1 MIIDPETTVAIR
13 ATIAKTLIA
22 AGLTASLA
30 LGATP
35 ALAQHVV
42 TDYEAGKLTLDAL
55 TATPIPVVHH
65 VIYRTSQYQ
74 PGRYQAGRYQTVR
87 AVQSASFRHSVRAS
101 TMSHLGSSHHRRRS

>member
-1 MIIDPETTVAIR
+1 MTLR
-13 ATIAKTLIA
+13 ASLAKTLVA
-22 AGLTASLA
+22 AGLT

-65 VIYRTSQYQ
+65 VVYRAQ
-74 PGRYQAGRYQTVR
+74 RYQTMR
-87 AVQSASFRHSVRAS
+87 AVEVASFRRGIHAS
-101 TMSHLGSSHHRRRS
+101 TMRHLGGSHRRHRA

>member
-1 MIIDPETTVAIR
+1 MVVIPDAETTVAR
-13 ATIAKTLIA
+13 CATLAKTLFA
-22 AGLTASLA
+22 AVLA

-65 VIYRTSQYQ
+65 VYYRTQ
-74 PGRYQAGRYQTVR
+74 RYGTMR
-87 AVQSASFRHSVRAS
+87 AVQAASFHRGIRVS
-101 TMSHLGSSHHRRRS
+101 TMRHLGTSHRRHRG

>member
-1 MIIDPETTVAIR
+1 MISDPETTVAIR
-13 ATIAKTLIA
+13 ATFAKTLFA
-22 AGLTASLA
+22 AALT

-65 VIYRTSQYQ
+65 IIYH
-74 PGRYQAGRYQTVR
+74 AGRTQTVR
-87 AVQSASFRHSVRAS
+87 AVQAASFRHGVRAS
-101 TMSHLGSSHHRRRS
+101 TMIHLGTSRRHRS

>member
-1 MIIDPETTVAIR
+1 MTLR
-13 ATIAKTLIA
+13 ASLAKTLLA
-22 AGLTASLA
+22 AGLAPMLA

-65 VIYRTSQYQ
+65 VVYRAQ
-74 PGRYQAGRYQTVR
+74 RYQTMR
-87 AVQSASFRHSVRAS
+87 AVETASFRRGIHAS
-101 TMSHLGSSHHRRRS
+101 TTRHLGVSHRRHRA

>member
-1 MIIDPETTVAIR
+1 MIIDPETTVALR
-13 ATIAKTLIA
+13 ATIATTLLA
-22 AGLTASLA
+22 AGLA

-65 VIYRTSQYQ
+65 IVYRPS
-74 PGRYQAGRYQTVR
+74 RYQAGRYQTVR
-87 AVQSASFRHSVRAS
+87 AVQTVSFRRGLRAS
-101 TMSHLGSSHHRRRS
+101 TISHLGGSHRRRRS

>member
-1 MIIDPETTVAIR
+1 MAIR
-13 ATIAKTLIA
+13 ASLAKTLLA
-22 AGLTASLA
+22 AGLA

-65 VIYRTSQYQ
+65 IVYRA
-74 PGRYQAGRYQTVR
+74 PRYQTMR
-87 AVQSASFRHSVRAS
+87 AVEAASYRRGIHAS
-101 TMSHLGSSHHRRRS
+101 TMRHLGGSHRRHRA